1 MFFKF
6 AALTAVAAATPRE
19 EIENSMDMWKAK
31 INQHDMENIERRA
44 QRLEYTTNRYLSG
57 PNVQQSGHEFAKDID
72 ALVKTPEFFA
82 LAKYIEELET
92 GRYSE
97 ELYKFRNDIRNQ
109 AWKVKWAK

>member
-6 AALTAVAAATPRE
+6 ATLTAVAAATPRE

-44 QRLEYTTNRYLSG
+44 QRLEYTTNRYLGG
-57 PNVQQSGHEFAKDID
+57 PNVQRSGHEFAKDID

-109 AWKVKWAK
+109 AWRVK